1 MKVSSHGVILKGHE
15 EIVSDDRDIHSLNVV
30 IFHRVY
36 LYQMYKVVRLNMFSL
51 LYISYTSLKLLSGGM

>member
-1 MKVSSHGVILKGHE
+1 MSSHGVILKGHE

-36 LYQMYKVVRLNMFSL
+36 LYQMYKVVRLNM
-51 LYISYTSLKLLSGGM
+51 LSGGM